1 MKETNVD
8 YKDCSRREFL
18 RRSTAGT
25 GTIILGSIWLEA
37 CADSPN
43 EPASTGATISI
54 DTKLSQYSALAQI
67 GGTLALNENDLPDI
81 PSYGLLII
89 REAEESV
96 RALSRRCPH
105 KSCIVQPFANE
116 IANCDCHGSQFD
128 KEGKVLKG
136 PASASLFAYNAS
148 IEDGIIS
155 ISV

>member
-1 MKETNVD
+1 MKETDDKCNE
-8 YKDCSRREFL
+8 CSRREFL
-18 RRSTAGT
+18 KRSTAGT

-37 CADSPN
+37 CSDSPN
-43 EPASTGATISI
+43 EPTSTGATISI
-54 DTKLSQYSALAQI
+54 DTKLSQYSVLAQI
-67 GGTLALNENDLPDI
+67 GGTLAFNENDLPDM
-81 PSYGLLII
+81 PSYGLLLI
-89 REAEESV
+89 RESEESV

-105 KSCIVQPFANE
+105 KSCTVKPFSNE